1 MIGGIWLA
9 YLLIFVVALY
19 LFAGFLRRQN
29 WRDMWV
35 LVLVNAVAVIALF
48 GTGVQ
53 SPMVHLFV
61 LTIIN
66 VAFGVRLFHTKERLL
81 VLLEDQLAN
90 ALLII
95 SGALKAGRSLEQGF
109 SLVERGMPSPISDE
123 FKTIRTEQELGV
135 SFEASLKNFMK
146 RTPSKDFKLFL
157 TATLFQRET
166 GGNLIA
172 LYDQIVFAVSE
183 RRRLQGRLDN
193 MTLQG
198 RYSGYIMMCIPIFFV
213 LYMLLMAPQRYIP
226 MITDPETAWGY
237 FLAFVWLAIGVF
249 WLWNIVNRKL
259 G

>member
-1 MIGGIWLA
+1 MTTGIWLA
-9 YLLIFVVALY
+9 YLLVFVVAFYFFL
-19 LFAGFLRRQN
+19 GFVRKQSPREVS
-29 WRDMWV
+29 V
-35 LVLVNAVAVIALF
+35 LVLINVVAALAMLGAGF
-48 GTGVQ
+48 TN
-53 SPMVHLFV
+53 PMIHLFILV
-61 LTIIN
+61 IIN
-66 VAFGVRLFHTKERLL
+66 VAYGVWMFHKQEELL
-81 VLLEDQLAN
+81 ELLEDQLAN

-123 FKTIRTEQELGV
+123 FRQIRTEQELGIP
-135 SFEASLKNFMK
+135 FEESLKNFMK

-183 RRRLQGRLDN
+183 RRRLKGRLNN

-198 RYSGYIMMCIPIFFV
+198 RYSGYIMMCIPLLFCG
-213 LYMLLMAPQRYIP
+213 YMLIMDPQRYVALIMNP
-226 MITDPETAWGY
+226 DTAWRF

-249 WLWNIVNRKL
+249 WLWSLVNKKL